1 MRHGRQA
8 RIGTVDDPRP
18 DPDITVLLAD
28 WRDGDMNAREVL
40 MQRVYANVHAIAA
53 RSLRTMPGAT
63 LSATDLAH
71 EALLRLLGSE
81 PDCVD
86 RHHFFRIATQAT
98 RQVLIDAAR
107 KRLTDKRGGD
117 LPRVELEEARSMAS
131 PGSDEQLLRVD
142 DALRDLAVHNARR
155 AQMIE
160 MVYFGGLSRVEVA
173 AALEVSEGT
182 VDRDLRLAR
191 AWLKTV
197 LAS

>member
-1 MRHGRQA
+1 
-8 RIGTVDDPRP
+8 VDDPLP

-28 WRDGDMNAREVL
+28 WRNGDATAREAL

-53 RSLRTMPGAT
+53 RSLLTMPGAT
-63 LSATDLAH
+63 LNATDLAH

-81 PDCVD
+81 PECVD

-117 LPRVELEEARSMAS
+117 LPHVELDEARSMAS
-131 PGSDEQLLRVD
+131 PDSDEQLLRVD

-160 MVYFGGLSRVEVA
+160 LVYFGGLSRTEVA
-173 AALEVSEGT
+173 VALEVSEGT

-197 LAS
+197 LTS